1 MKPGIR
7 IILLIFL
14 LLVCVSGPQSG
25 VNAEELNLVNLYFFN
40 GDGCPHC
47 ADENVFLQEMSEA
60 YGDQL
65 VIHSFEVWY
74 NADNAK
80 KFEEFAA
87 AFEFEPTGV
96 PVTFIGN
103 QHWTGFSSATRES
116 IQAAI
121 EDGIQNGVVDA
132 LQIVNGEE
140 PAIPTI
146 PGDSATLI
154 DVPLLGKVDLAG
166 KSIWLSTLLIGIVDG
181 VNPCSL
187 WVLTILLAMIVRTES
202 RKKTLI
208 IGFVF
213 LTVTSLI
220 YALFITGVFT
230 ILSYISFMKWIQ
242 IGVAVVTLVMGLI
255 NFKDYFFFKQGVS
268 LTIDEKH
275 KPGIYER
282 IRDVMNK
289 SDNLWAMI
297 GATVILGVGVSLVEF
312 SCTAA
317 FPVVWSNLVVSAGV
331 STPTFIALLVFYMVL
346 YQIDELVIFLI
357 AVFTMRS
364 NRMKEEQ
371 GQILKLFSGT
381 LMVVLSI
388 VMIVNPAWMNRLG
401 NTLLTFAIAIAVTG
415 CIYLTM
421 GWLLPKFGVYI
432 GHKKAPKKKG
442 KKNR

>member
-96 PVTFIGN
+96 SVTFIGN

-166 KSIWLSTLLIGIVDG
+166 KSI
-181 VNPCSL
+181 
-187 WVLTILLAMIVRTES
+187 
-202 RKKTLI
+202 
-208 IGFVF
+208 
-213 LTVTSLI
+213 
-220 YALFITGVFT
+220 
-230 ILSYISFMKWIQ
+230 
-242 IGVAVVTLVMGLI
+242 
-255 NFKDYFFFKQGVS
+255 
-268 LTIDEKH
+268 
-275 KPGIYER
+275 
-282 IRDVMNK
+282 
-289 SDNLWAMI
+289 
-297 GATVILGVGVSLVEF
+297 
-312 SCTAA
+312 
-317 FPVVWSNLVVSAGV
+317 
-331 STPTFIALLVFYMVL
+331 
-346 YQIDELVIFLI
+346 
-357 AVFTMRS
+357 
-364 NRMKEEQ
+364 
-371 GQILKLFSGT
+371 
-381 LMVVLSI
+381 
-388 VMIVNPAWMNRLG
+388 
-401 NTLLTFAIAIAVTG
+401 
-415 CIYLTM
+415 
-421 GWLLPKFGVYI
+421 
-432 GHKKAPKKKG
+432 
-442 KKNR
+442 

>member
-1 MKPGIR
+1 M
-7 IILLIFL
+7 
-14 LLVCVSGPQSG
+14 
-25 VNAEELNLVNLYFFN
+25 
-40 GDGCPHC
+40 
-47 ADENVFLQEMSEA
+47 
-60 YGDQL
+60 
-65 VIHSFEVWY
+65 
-74 NADNAK
+74 
-80 KFEEFAA
+80 
-87 AFEFEPTGV
+87 
-96 PVTFIGN
+96 
-103 QHWTGFSSATRES
+103 
-116 IQAAI
+116 
-121 EDGIQNGVVDA
+121 
-132 LQIVNGEE
+132 
-140 PAIPTI
+140 
-146 PGDSATLI
+146 I

-371 GQILKLFSGT
+371 GQIHRRSEERR
-381 LMVVLSI
+381 V
-388 VMIVNPAWMNRLG
+388 
-401 NTLLTFAIAIAVTG
+401 
-415 CIYLTM
+415 
-421 GWLLPKFGVYI
+421 
-432 GHKKAPKKKG
+432 G
-442 KKNR
+442 KECRSRWSPYH